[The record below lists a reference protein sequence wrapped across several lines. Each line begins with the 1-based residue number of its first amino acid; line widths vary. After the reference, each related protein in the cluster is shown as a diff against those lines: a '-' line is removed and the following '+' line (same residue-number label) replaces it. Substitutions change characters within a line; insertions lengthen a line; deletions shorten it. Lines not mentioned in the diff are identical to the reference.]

1 MVRIEISREVFRNDL
16 YALVKA
22 FLPAEEISIKV
33 VPELLEQ
40 ILLDTGLFTEP
51 GEHDAKRYA
60 YRLFFND
67 ERLASFLLVDVS
79 DTERVDMK
87 NRLKRDLY
95 HVLSKRF
102 EKELP
107 WGTLNGIR
115 PTNMAKKCLE
125 SGLSADETKEYMRST
140 YLVSDEKND
149 LAVDI
154 AEREIRILSGFR
166 HNGYSLYI
174 GIPFCPTT
182 CLYCSFTSYP
192 IGAWASR
199 VDQYLDCVEKEIRF
213 TAEAFKDQTLDTIY
227 VGGGTPTTLT
237 PDQFERLF
245 TCLEKELDLSHLKEF
260 TVESGRP
267 DSITI
272 EKLRVMKKH
281 GVTRL
286 SVNPQTMKD
295 ETLKLIGRHHSVDD
309 VRRAFV
315 DAREVGF
322 DNINMDMILG
332 LPGETDDDVRNT
344 VEEIKKLGPD
354 DLTVHS
360 LAIKRASRLAEVI
373 DKMGYD
379 CIHTTDNTMK
389 IAEQGAKDMGLV
401 PYYLYRQK
409 NISGNFENT
418 GYSRPGKE
426 GLYNILMMEEVQS
439 IVAIGAG
446 TVTKRLLDDGNT
458 VRCDTHKD
466 VELYMN
472 EIDEM
477 VARKRKLFMD

>member
-1 MVRIEISREVFRNDL
+1 MVRIEISREIFRNDL

-22 FLPAEEISIKV
+22 FLPSEEINIAV
-33 VPELLEQ
+33 VE
-40 ILLDTGLFTEP
+40 GLTDIVAADP
-51 GEHDAKRYA
+51 GVHMDPGLSAEKRYA
-60 YRLFFND
+60 YRMYLN
-67 ERLASFLLVDVS
+67 EEKIGAFLLS
-79 DTERVDMK
+79 DISEHDRVDMK
-87 NRLKRDLY
+87 NHLKRDLY
-95 HVLSKRF
+95 RVLSSRF
-102 EKELP
+102 DTKLP

-115 PTNMAKKCLE
+115 PTNMAKKRLE
-125 SGLSADETKEYMRST
+125 AGYSVEETMKYMSDT
-140 YLVSDEKND
+140 YLVSDEKQR

-154 AEREIRILSGFR
+154 AEREIRILSRFHHG
-166 HNGYSLYI
+166 GYSLYI

-192 IGAWASR
+192 IGAWAAR
-199 VDQYLDCVEKEIRF
+199 VDEYLDCVEKEIHF
-213 TAEAFKDQTLDTIY
+213 TAEKFKGHTLDTIY

-245 TCLEKELDLSHLKEF
+245 TCLETELDLSNLQEF

-267 DSITI
+267 DSITP

-295 ETLKLIGRHHSVDD
+295 ETLRLIGRRHTVED
-309 VRRAFV
+309 VVRAFHEAR
-315 DAREVGF
+315 DAGF

-332 LPGETDDDVRNT
+332 LPNETDDDVRHT
-344 VEEIKKLGPD
+344 IEEIQKLGPD

-379 CIHTTDNTMK
+379 CLHNTEKTMK
-389 IAEQGAKDMGLV
+389 IAEKGAEDMGLV

-418 GYSRPGKE
+418 GYARKGME

-439 IVAIGAG
+439 IVAVGAG
-446 TVTKRLLDDGNT
+446 TVTKRLLENGHT

-466 VELYMN
+466 VVLYMS

-477 VARKRKLFMD
+477 IERKRKLFGE